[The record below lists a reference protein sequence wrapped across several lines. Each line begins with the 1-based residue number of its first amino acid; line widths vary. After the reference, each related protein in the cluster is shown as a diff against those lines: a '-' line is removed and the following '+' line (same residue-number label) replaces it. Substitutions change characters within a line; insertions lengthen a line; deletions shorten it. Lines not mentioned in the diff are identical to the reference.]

1 MCNAV
6 WDIYVIQS
14 ENFYHYRLWSLS
26 HSCHT
31 HPSSFPTFMSFRFL
45 LWSAEF
51 NPAVCENNVL
61 APGGLTSPSWSF
73 FQSFLFIIFHDRL
86 SLSYWGWSWTCSSPA
101 LPSQVG
107 EITCIIRIIRS
118 NLWDFSLLPGI
129 LSWQRGFFCHC
140 VCINTETHQLFI
152 PFCFCIHPYACL
164 ENHDDV
170 NMSNLSLSP
179 CGWLYSSSV

>member
-129 LSWQRGFFCHC
+129 LSWQRVFF
-140 VCINTETHQLFI
+140 
-152 PFCFCIHPYACL
+152 
-164 ENHDDV
+164 
-170 NMSNLSLSP
+170 LSLCMYKHRDTPALHSI
-179 CGWLYSSSV
+179 LFLHSSICMSWKPWWRQYV